1 MRKTPLITGYIYHIF
16 NRGVNKSKIFFSEG
30 DYKRFLLA
38 AKHYKIKN
46 IKFSYDKPNEPNDPV
61 SSVSTERDVQPKI
74 EVLAY
79 CLMPNHFHFLIKQ
92 LNENAISSY
101 MRRFMNSYVHYVN
114 VKHKRIGP
122 LFQGRFKSVLIE
134 SDEQLLHVSRYIH
147 LNPLVSGLVS
157 GLDNY
162 LWSSYLAYIENRE
175 DGLSNPD
182 LILSNFKTRED
193 YKQFLL
199 DQENYAR
206 SLEQLKHLSGFLKE

>member
-1 MRKTPLITGYIYHIF
+1 
-16 NRGVNKSKIFFSEG
+16 
-30 DYKRFLLA
+30 
-38 AKHYKIKN
+38 
-46 IKFSYDKPNEPNDPV
+46 
-61 SSVSTERDVQPKI
+61 
-74 EVLAY
+74 
-79 CLMPNHFHFLIKQ
+79 
-92 LNENAISSY
+92 
-101 MRRFMNSYVHYVN
+101 MNSYVHYVN